1 MLELQHAHVAGRL
14 EDINLV
20 VTGGQHWHVLGENG
34 AGKSTLLQVMAGLLE
49 TGSGNCWL
57 NEHNTSDYTLPHL
70 ARFRAY
76 HAQQHV
82 LPFDIPAQQFI
93 SFYGQPLNTTTLP
106 GALEQALEVAALLSK
121 PLTRLSGGELQ
132 RINLTRALWQVWPAI
147 AEGQGLLVL
156 DEPLQGLDI
165 RHQLT
170 FMALIRQL
178 VVNGNTV
185 VLSSHDLNIS
195 ARFASHAVLLKHGR
209 IVERGNIEQVCTKA
223 NLAQAFGL
231 VFDIS
236 NNQNALQIQPQWPPE
251 AR

>member
-1 MLELQHAHVAGRL
+1 MLELQHVDVSARL
-14 EDINLV
+14 KDINLMI
-20 VTGGQHWHVLGENG
+20 TGGQHWHVLGENG

-49 TGSGNCWL
+49 TGAGHCWL
-57 NEHNTSDYTLPHL
+57 NKHEVSDYSLPHL
-70 ARFRAY
+70 ARIRAY
-76 HAQQHV
+76 HAQQHA

-93 SFYGQPLNTTTLP
+93 SFYGQPFNNTTLP
-106 GALEQALEVAALLSK
+106 AALEQALEVAKLLSK

-147 AEGQGLLVL
+147 VQGQGLLIL
-156 DEPLQGLDI
+156 DEPMQGLDI

-185 VLSSHDLNIS
+185 VLSSHDLNMS
-195 ARFASHAVLLKHGR
+195 ARFASHAVLLKQGR
-209 IVERGNIEQVCTKA
+209 MVARGNIGQVCTEA

-231 VFDIS
+231 AFDIS
-236 NNQNALQIQPQWPPE
+236 NNQNALQIQPQWPPA